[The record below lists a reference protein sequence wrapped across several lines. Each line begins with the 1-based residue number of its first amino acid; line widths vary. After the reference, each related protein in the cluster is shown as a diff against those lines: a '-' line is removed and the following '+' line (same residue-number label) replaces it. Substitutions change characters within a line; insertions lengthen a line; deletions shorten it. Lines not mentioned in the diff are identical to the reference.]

1 MSSIYVHIPFC
12 KRRCTYCNFFSTTT
26 LEKQDQYIN
35 ALLKEIELR
44 KNYITNP
51 KTIYLGGGTPSTLSH
66 AHLDKIF
73 TALEKNFDLSAV
85 EEVTIECNPDDLNKD
100 YISGLKNLP
109 INRLSM
115 GIQTFNEEEIK
126 ILGRRHTATE
136 AIKAVENVY
145 NSGIEN
151 ISIDLMYALPN
162 QAIHT
167 WQENLN
173 TALNL
178 PISHISAYH
187 LSYEEDTPL
196 YKLRN
201 LAFDE
206 EKSLEFFEALSEK
219 TAEKGFEHYEI
230 SNWAKDGKYSK
241 HNSAY
246 WQNEPYLGIGAGAHS
261 YNLKER
267 RWNFSS
273 LNDYINGV
281 FTCAE
286 SAQSTENAKNLDY
299 SDFSEN
305 EILTSEDKY
314 NDLIITQL
322 RTKWGLDMSLIE
334 PKYLK
339 HFYTEAEKFVKE
351 NHLKITDE
359 KRAILTHSGIFIS
372 DYIMR
377 ELIVGVE

>member
-1 MSSIYVHIPFC
+1 MSSIYLHIPFC
-12 KRRCTYCNFFSTTT
+12 KKRCTYCNFFSTTL
-26 LEKQDQYIN
+26 LEKQEEYVNI
-35 ALLKEIELR
+35 LLKEIELR

-51 KTIYLGGGTPSTLSH
+51 STIYLGGGTPSTLPIE
-66 AHLDKIF
+66 LLEKIF
-73 TALEKNFDLSAV
+73 TSLDKNFNLSNV
-85 EEVTIECNPDDLNKD
+85 EEVTIECNPDDINID
-100 YISGLKNLP
+100 YVKGLKSLP

-115 GIQTFNEEEIK
+115 GIQTFNEEELK
-126 ILGRRHTATE
+126 VLGRRHNAKN

-145 NSGIEN
+145 NSGIKN
-151 ISIDLMYALPN
+151 ISIDLMYALPG
-162 QAIHT
+162 QSLST
-167 WQENLN
+167 WEENLN
-173 TALNL
+173 IALSL

-206 EKSLEFFEALSEK
+206 EKSLEFFELLSEK

-246 WQNEPYLGIGAGAHS
+246 WQNKPYLGIGAGAHS
-261 YNLKER
+261 YNLNER

-281 FTCAE
+281 LSE
-286 SAQSTENAKNLDY
+286 SEY
-299 SDFSEN
+299 SEN

-322 RTKWGLDMSLIE
+322 RTKWGLDINLIE
-334 PKYLK
+334 GKYLK
-339 HFYTEAEKFVKE
+339 HFQRESEKFVKE
-351 NHLKITDE
+351 NHLKITNE
-359 KRAILTHSGIFIS
+359 NRAILTHSGIFIS

-377 ELIVGVE
+377 ELMFEVE

>member
-26 LEKQDQYIN
+26 LEKQDQYIS

-73 TALEKNFDLSAV
+73 TALEKNFNLSNV
-85 EEVTIECNPDDLNKD
+85 EEITIECNPDDLNKD
-100 YISGLKNLP
+100 YISGLKHLP

-115 GIQTFNEEEIK
+115 GIQTFNEDEIK
-126 ILGRRHTATE
+126 ILGRRHTAAE

-145 NSGIEN
+145 NNGIEN

-162 QAIHT
+162 QTMHT

-206 EKSLEFFEALSEK
+206 
-219 TAEKGFEHYEI
+219 I

-246 WQNEPYLGIGAGAHS
+246 WKNEPYLGIGAGAHS

-286 SAQSTENAKNLDY
+286 SAESSKNIKNLDY

-322 RTKWGLDMSLIE
+322 RTKWGLDMNHIE

-339 HFYTEAEKFVKE
+339 HFYAEAEKFVKE

-377 ELIVGVE
+377 ELMI

>member
-1 MSSIYVHIPFC
+1 MSSIYLHIPFC
-12 KRRCTYCNFFSTTT
+12 KKRCTYCNFFSTTL
-26 LEKQDQYIN
+26 LEKQEQYVG

-51 KTIYLGGGTPSTLSH
+51 TTIYLGGGTPSTLPIALLERIFTS
-66 AHLDKIF
+66 LDK
-73 TALEKNFDLSAV
+73 NFNLSKL
-85 EEVTIECNPDDLNKD
+85 EEVTIESNPDDLNID
-100 YISGLKNLP
+100 YVKGLKSLP

-115 GIQTFNEEEIK
+115 GIQTFNEEELK
-126 ILGRRHTATE
+126 VLGRRHNAKN

-145 NSGIEN
+145 NGGIEN
-151 ISIDLMYALPN
+151 ISIDLMYALPG
-162 QAIHT
+162 QSLST
-167 WQENLN
+167 WEENLN
-173 TALNL
+173 TALSL

-187 LSYEEDTPL
+187 LNYEEDTPL

-206 EKSLEFFEALSEK
+206 EKSLEFFELLSEK

-246 WQNEPYLGIGAGAHS
+246 WQNKPYLGIGAGAHS
-261 YNLKER
+261 YNLNER

-281 FTCAE
+281 LSE
-286 SAQSTENAKNLDY
+286 SEY
-299 SDFSEN
+299 SEN

-322 RTKWGLDMSLIE
+322 RTKWGLDINLIE
-334 PKYLK
+334 GKYLK
-339 HFYTEAEKFVKE
+339 HFRTQAEKFVKE
-351 NHLKITDE
+351 NHLKITNE
-359 KRAILTHSGIFIS
+359 NRAILTHSGIFIS

-377 ELIVGVE
+377 ELII

>member
-1 MSSIYVHIPFC
+1 MSSIYLHIPFC
-12 KRRCTYCNFFSTTT
+12 KKRCAYCNFFSTTL
-26 LEKQDQYIN
+26 LEKQEQYVS

-44 KNYITNP
+44 KDYISNP
-51 KTIYLGGGTPSTLSH
+51 TTIYLGGGTPSTLSH
-66 AHLDKIF
+66 ALLDKIF
-73 TALEKNFDLSAV
+73 TALDKNFNLSSV

-100 YISGLKNLP
+100 YIKGLRSLP

-115 GIQTFNEEEIK
+115 GIQTFSEEELNV
-126 ILGRRHTATE
+126 LGRRHSASN
-136 AIKAVENVY
+136 AVKAVEDVY
-145 NSGIEN
+145 SSGIEN
-151 ISIDLMYALPN
+151 ISIDLMYALPS
-162 QAIHT
+162 QSLST
-167 WQENLN
+167 WEENLN
-173 TALNL
+173 IALSL

-206 EKSLEFFEALSEK
+206 EKSLEFFELLSEK

-246 WQNEPYLGIGAGAHS
+246 WKNEPYLGIGAGAHS

-281 FTCAE
+281 LSE
-286 SAQSTENAKNLDY
+286 SEY
-299 SDFSEN
+299 SEN

-322 RTKWGLDMSLIE
+322 RTKWGLDINLIE

-339 HFYTEAEKFVKE
+339 HFHTQAEKFVKE
-351 NHLKITDE
+351 NHLKITNE
-359 KRAILTHSGIFIS
+359 NRAILTHSGIFIS

-377 ELIVGVE
+377 ELMI

>member
-1 MSSIYVHIPFC
+1 MSSIYLHIPFC
-12 KRRCTYCNFFSTTT
+12 KKRCTYCNFFSTTL
-26 LEKQDQYIN
+26 LEKQEQYVG

-44 KNYITNP
+44 KDYISNP
-51 KTIYLGGGTPSTLSH
+51 TTIYLGGGTPSTLSI
-66 AHLDKIF
+66 AHLNKIF
-73 TALEKNFDLSAV
+73 DSLDKNFNLSSV
-85 EEVTIECNPDDLNKD
+85 EEVTIECNPDDLNQD
-100 YISGLKNLP
+100 YIKGLRSLP

-115 GIQTFNEEEIK
+115 GIQTFSEEELK
-126 ILGRRHTATE
+126 VLGRRHNAAD

-162 QAIHT
+162 QTLKT
-167 WQENLN
+167 WEENLD

-206 EKSLEFFEALSEK
+206 EKSLEFFHILREK

-230 SNWAKDGKYSK
+230 SNWAKGGKYSK
-241 HNSAY
+241 HNTAY
-246 WQNEPYLGIGAGAHS
+246 WQNKPYLGIGAGAHS
-261 YNLKER
+261 YNLEER

-273 LNDYINGV
+273 LNEYINGILSG
-281 FTCAE
+281 E
-286 SAQSTENAKNLDY
+286 EY
-299 SDFSEN
+299 SEN

-322 RTKWGLDMSLIE
+322 RTKWGLDISLIE

-339 HFYTEAEKFVKE
+339 HFHTEADKFIKQ
-351 NHLKITDE
+351 NHLKITE
-359 KRAILTHSGIFIS
+359 ENRAILTHSGIFIS

-377 ELIVGVE
+377 ELIVGAE

>member
-1 MSSIYVHIPFC
+1 MSSIYLHIPFC
-12 KRRCTYCNFFSTTT
+12 KKRCTYCNFFSTTL
-26 LEKQDQYIN
+26 LEKQDEYVN

-44 KNYITNP
+44 KDYIKNP
-51 KTIYLGGGTPSTLSH
+51 ITIYLGGGTPSTLPIE
-66 AHLDKIF
+66 LLEKIF
-73 TALEKNFDLSAV
+73 TSLDKNFNLSNL
-85 EEVTIECNPDDLNKD
+85 EEVTIECNPDDLNID
-100 YISGLKNLP
+100 YVKGLKSLP

-115 GIQTFNEEEIK
+115 GIQTFNEEELK
-126 ILGRRHTATE
+126 VLGRRHNAKN

-145 NSGIEN
+145 NGGIEN
-151 ISIDLMYALPN
+151 ISIDLMYALPS
-162 QAIHT
+162 QSLST
-167 WQENLN
+167 WEENLN
-173 TALNL
+173 IALSL

-206 EKSLEFFEALSEK
+206 EKSLEFFELLSEK

-246 WQNEPYLGIGAGAHS
+246 WQNKPYLGIGAGAHS
-261 YNLKER
+261 YNLSER

-273 LNDYINGV
+273 LNDYINGILS
-281 FTCAE
+281 E
-286 SAQSTENAKNLDY
+286 SEY
-299 SDFSEN
+299 SEN

-322 RTKWGLDMSLIE
+322 RTKWGLDISLIE
-334 PKYLK
+334 QKYLK

-377 ELIVGVE
+377 ELIVGAE

>member
-12 KRRCTYCNFFSTTT
+12 KKRCTYCNFFSTTL
-26 LEKQDQYIN
+26 LEKQQEYVD
-35 ALLKEIELR
+35 ALIKEINLR
-44 KNYITNP
+44 KDYISNP
-51 KTIYLGGGTPSTLSH
+51 KTIYLGGGTPSTLPLELFYKIFNS
-66 AHLDKIF
+66 LDKHF
-73 TALEKNFDLSAV
+73 NLLSV

-100 YISGLKNLP
+100 FISGLKNLP

-115 GIQTFNEEEIK
+115 GIQTFNDEEIK
-126 ILGRRHTATE
+126 ILGRRHTAAE

-162 QAIHT
+162 QTMQT
-167 WQENLN
+167 WQENLD
-173 TALNL
+173 TALNM

-187 LSYEEDTPL
+187 LSYEEETPL
-196 YKLRN
+196 YKLKN

-206 EKSLEFFEALSEK
+206 EKSLEFFEILREK

-230 SNWAKDGKYSK
+230 SNWAKNEKYSK
-241 HNSAY
+241 HNTAY
-246 WQNEPYLGIGAGAHS
+246 WQNKPYLGLGAGAHS
-261 YNLKER
+261 YNLEER

-273 LNDYINGV
+273 LNDYINGINSNS
-281 FTCAE
+281 E
-286 SAQSTENAKNLDY
+286 Y
-299 SDFSEN
+299 SEN

-322 RTKWGLDMSLIE
+322 RTKWGLDINLIE
-334 PKYLK
+334 HKYLK
-339 HFYTEAEKFVKE
+339 HFHTQAEKFIKE
-351 NHLKITDE
+351 NYLKITNN
-359 KRAILTHSGIFIS
+359 KAILTHSGIFIS

-377 ELIVGVE
+377 NLII

>member
-1 MSSIYVHIPFC
+1 MSSIYLHIPFC
-12 KRRCTYCNFFSTTT
+12 KKRCTYCNFFSTTL
-26 LEKQDQYIN
+26 LEKQEQYVG

-51 KTIYLGGGTPSTLSH
+51 TTIYLGGGTPSTLPIALLERIFTS
-66 AHLDKIF
+66 LDK
-73 TALEKNFDLSAV
+73 NFNLSKL
-85 EEVTIECNPDDLNKD
+85 EEVTIESNPDDLNID
-100 YISGLKNLP
+100 YVKGLKSLP

-115 GIQTFNEEEIK
+115 GIQTFNEEELK
-126 ILGRRHTATE
+126 VLGRRHNAKN

-145 NSGIEN
+145 NGGIEN
-151 ISIDLMYALPN
+151 ISIDLMYALPE
-162 QAIHT
+162 QSLST
-167 WQENLN
+167 WEENLN
-173 TALNL
+173 TALSL

-206 EKSLEFFEALSEK
+206 EKSLEFFELLSEK

-246 WQNEPYLGIGAGAHS
+246 WQNKPYLGIGAGAHS
-261 YNLKER
+261 YNLNER

-281 FTCAE
+281 LSE
-286 SAQSTENAKNLDY
+286 SEY
-299 SDFSEN
+299 SEN

-322 RTKWGLDMSLIE
+322 RTKWGLDINLIE
-334 PKYLK
+334 GKYLK
-339 HFYTEAEKFVKE
+339 HFRTQAEKFVKE
-351 NHLKITDE
+351 NHLKITNE
-359 KRAILTHSGIFIS
+359 NRAILTHSGIFIS

-377 ELIVGVE
+377 EIMI

>member
-1 MSSIYVHIPFC
+1 MSSIYLHIPFC
-12 KRRCTYCNFFSTTT
+12 KKRCTYCNFFSTTL
-26 LEKQDQYIN
+26 LEKQDEYVN

-44 KNYITNP
+44 KDYIKNP
-51 KTIYLGGGTPSTLSH
+51 ITIYLGGGTPSTLPIE
-66 AHLDKIF
+66 LLEKIF
-73 TALEKNFDLSAV
+73 TSLDKNFNLSNL
-85 EEVTIECNPDDLNKD
+85 EEVTIECNPDDLNID
-100 YISGLKNLP
+100 YVKVLKSLP

-115 GIQTFNEEEIK
+115 GIQTFNEEELK
-126 ILGRRHTATE
+126 VLGRRHNAKN

-145 NSGIEN
+145 NGGIEN
-151 ISIDLMYALPN
+151 ISIDLMYALPS
-162 QAIHT
+162 QSLFT
-167 WQENLN
+167 WEENLN
-173 TALNL
+173 IALSL

-206 EKSLEFFEALSEK
+206 EKSLEFFELLSEK

-246 WQNEPYLGIGAGAHS
+246 WQNKPYLGIGAGAHS
-261 YNLKER
+261 YNLSER

-281 FTCAE
+281 LSE
-286 SAQSTENAKNLDY
+286 SEY
-299 SDFSEN
+299 SEN

-322 RTKWGLDMSLIE
+322 RTKWGLDINLIE

-339 HFYTEAEKFVKE
+339 HFHTQAEKFVKE
-351 NHLKITDE
+351 NHLKITNE
-359 KRAILTHSGIFIS
+359 NRAILTHSGIFIS

-377 ELIVGVE
+377 ELIVGAE

>member
-1 MSSIYVHIPFC
+1 MSSIYLHIPFC
-12 KRRCTYCNFFSTTT
+12 KKRCTYCNFFSTTL
-26 LEKQDQYIN
+26 LEKQEQYVG

-51 KTIYLGGGTPSTLSH
+51 TTIYLGGGTPSTLPIALLERIFTS
-66 AHLDKIF
+66 LDK
-73 TALEKNFDLSAV
+73 NFNLSKL
-85 EEVTIECNPDDLNKD
+85 EEVTIECNPDDLNID
-100 YISGLKNLP
+100 YVKGLKSLP

-115 GIQTFNEEEIK
+115 GIQTFNEEELK
-126 ILGRRHTATE
+126 VLGRRHNAKN

-151 ISIDLMYALPN
+151 ISIDLMYALPG
-162 QAIHT
+162 QSLST
-167 WQENLN
+167 WEENLN
-173 TALNL
+173 TALSL

-206 EKSLEFFEALSEK
+206 EKSLEFFELLSEK

-241 HNSAY
+241 HNSSY
-246 WQNEPYLGIGAGAHS
+246 WQNKPYLGIGAGAHS
-261 YNLKER
+261 YNLNER

-281 FTCAE
+281 LSE
-286 SAQSTENAKNLDY
+286 SEY
-299 SDFSEN
+299 SEN

-322 RTKWGLDMSLIE
+322 RTKWGLDINLIE
-334 PKYLK
+334 GKYLK
-339 HFYTEAEKFVKE
+339 HFRTQAEKFVKE
-351 NHLKITDE
+351 NHLKITNE
-359 KRAILTHSGIFIS
+359 NRAVLTHSGIFIS

-377 ELIVGVE
+377 ELII

>member
-1 MSSIYVHIPFC
+1 L
-12 KRRCTYCNFFSTTT
+12 
-26 LEKQDQYIN
+26 LEKQEQYVS
-35 ALLKEIELR
+35 ALLKEIEHR

-51 KTIYLGGGTPSTLSH
+51 TTIYLGGGTPSTLPIALLERIFTS
-66 AHLDKIF
+66 LDK
-73 TALEKNFDLSAV
+73 NFNLSKL
-85 EEVTIECNPDDLNKD
+85 EEVTIECNPDDLNID
-100 YISGLKNLP
+100 YVKGLKSLP

-115 GIQTFNEEEIK
+115 GIQTFNEEELK
-126 ILGRRHTATE
+126 VLGRRHNAKN
-136 AIKAVENVY
+136 AIKAVENVH
-145 NSGIEN
+145 NSGIKN
-151 ISIDLMYALPN
+151 ISIDLMYALPG
-162 QAIHT
+162 QSLST
-167 WQENLN
+167 WEENLN
-173 TALNL
+173 TALSL

-206 EKSLEFFEALSEK
+206 EKSLEFFELLSEK

-246 WQNEPYLGIGAGAHS
+246 WQNKPYLGIGAGAHS
-261 YNLKER
+261 YNLNER

-281 FTCAE
+281 LSE
-286 SAQSTENAKNLDY
+286 SEY
-299 SDFSEN
+299 SEN

-322 RTKWGLDMSLIE
+322 RTKWGLDINLIE
-334 PKYLK
+334 GKYLK
-339 HFYTEAEKFVKE
+339 HFQRESEKFVKE
-351 NHLKITDE
+351 NHLKITNE
-359 KRAILTHSGIFIS
+359 NRAILTHSGIFIS

-377 ELIVGVE
+377 ELIVGAE

>member
-1 MSSIYVHIPFC
+1 MSSIYLHIPFC
-12 KRRCTYCNFFSTTT
+12 KKRCTYCNFFSTTL
-26 LEKQDQYIN
+26 LEKQEEYVN
-35 ALLKEIELR
+35 TLLKEIELR

-51 KTIYLGGGTPSTLSH
+51 STIYLGGGTPSTLPIE
-66 AHLDKIF
+66 LLEKIF
-73 TALEKNFDLSAV
+73 TSLDKNFNLSNV
-85 EEVTIECNPDDLNKD
+85 EEVTIECNPDDLNID
-100 YISGLKNLP
+100 YVKGLKSLP

-115 GIQTFNEEEIK
+115 GIQTFNEEELK
-126 ILGRRHTATE
+126 VLGRRHNAKN

-145 NSGIEN
+145 NSGIKN
-151 ISIDLMYALPN
+151 ISIDLMYALPG
-162 QAIHT
+162 QSLST
-167 WQENLN
+167 WEENLN
-173 TALNL
+173 TALSL

-206 EKSLEFFEALSEK
+206 EKSLEFFELLSEK

-246 WQNEPYLGIGAGAHS
+246 WQNKPYLGIGAGAHS
-261 YNLKER
+261 YNLNER

-281 FTCAE
+281 LSE
-286 SAQSTENAKNLDY
+286 SEY
-299 SDFSEN
+299 SEN

-322 RTKWGLDMSLIE
+322 RTKWGLDINLIE
-334 PKYLK
+334 GKYLK
-339 HFYTEAEKFVKE
+339 HFQRESEKFVKE
-351 NHLKITDE
+351 NHLKITNE
-359 KRAILTHSGIFIS
+359 NRAILTHSGIFIS

-377 ELIVGVE
+377 ELIVGAE

>member
-1 MSSIYVHIPFC
+1 MSSIYLHIPFC
-12 KRRCTYCNFFSTTT
+12 KKRCTYCNFFSTTL
-26 LEKQDQYIN
+26 LEKQEEYVN
-35 ALLKEIELR
+35 TLLKEIELR

-51 KTIYLGGGTPSTLSH
+51 STIYLGGGTPSTLPIE
-66 AHLDKIF
+66 LLEKIF
-73 TALEKNFDLSAV
+73 TSLDKNFNLSNV
-85 EEVTIECNPDDLNKD
+85 EEVTIECNPDDLNID
-100 YISGLKNLP
+100 YVKGLKNLP

-115 GIQTFNEEEIK
+115 GIQTFNEEELK
-126 ILGRRHTATE
+126 VLGRRHNAKN

-145 NSGIEN
+145 NSGIKN
-151 ISIDLMYALPN
+151 ISIDLMYALPG
-162 QAIHT
+162 QSLST
-167 WQENLN
+167 WEENLN
-173 TALNL
+173 TALSL

-196 YKLRN
+196 FKLRN

-206 EKSLEFFEALSEK
+206 EKSLEFFELLSEK

-246 WQNEPYLGIGAGAHS
+246 WQNKPYLGIGAGAHS
-261 YNLKER
+261 YNLSER

-281 FTCAE
+281 LSE
-286 SAQSTENAKNLDY
+286 SEY
-299 SDFSEN
+299 SEN

-322 RTKWGLDMSLIE
+322 RTKWGLDINLIE

-339 HFYTEAEKFVKE
+339 HFHTQAEKFVKE
-351 NHLKITDE
+351 NHLKITNE
-359 KRAILTHSGIFIS
+359 NRAILTHSGIFIS

-377 ELIVGVE
+377 ELIVGAE

>member
-1 MSSIYVHIPFC
+1 MSSIYLHIPFC
-12 KRRCTYCNFFSTTT
+12 KKRCTYCNFFSTTL
-26 LEKQDQYIN
+26 LEKQEQYVG

-51 KTIYLGGGTPSTLSH
+51 TTIYLGGGTPSTLPIALLERIFTS
-66 AHLDKIF
+66 LDK
-73 TALEKNFDLSAV
+73 NFNMSKL
-85 EEVTIECNPDDLNKD
+85 EEVTIECNPDDLNID
-100 YISGLKNLP
+100 YVKGLKSLP

-115 GIQTFNEEEIK
+115 GIQTFNEEELK
-126 ILGRRHTATE
+126 VLGRRHNAKN

-145 NSGIEN
+145 NGGIEN
-151 ISIDLMYALPN
+151 ISIDLMYALPG
-162 QAIHT
+162 QSLSS
-167 WQENLN
+167 WEENLN
-173 TALNL
+173 TALSL

-187 LSYEEDTPL
+187 LSYEKDTPL

-206 EKSLEFFEALSEK
+206 EKSLEFFELLSEK

-246 WQNEPYLGIGAGAHS
+246 WQNKPYLGIGAGAHS
-261 YNLKER
+261 YNLNER

-281 FTCAE
+281 LSE
-286 SAQSTENAKNLDY
+286 EEY
-299 SDFSEN
+299 SEN

-322 RTKWGLDMSLIE
+322 RTKWGLDINLIE
-334 PKYLK
+334 GKYLK
-339 HFYTEAEKFVKE
+339 HFRAQAEKFVKE
-351 NHLKITDE
+351 NHLKITNE
-359 KRAILTHSGIFIS
+359 NRAILTHSGIFIS

-377 ELIVGVE
+377 ELII

>member
-1 MSSIYVHIPFC
+1 MSSIYLHIPFC
-12 KRRCTYCNFFSTTT
+12 KKRCTYCNFFSTTL
-26 LEKQDQYIN
+26 LEKQDEYVN

-44 KNYITNP
+44 KDYIKNP
-51 KTIYLGGGTPSTLSH
+51 ITIYLGGGTPSTLPIE
-66 AHLDKIF
+66 LLEKIF
-73 TALEKNFDLSAV
+73 TSLDKNFNLSNL
-85 EEVTIECNPDDLNKD
+85 EEVTIECNPDDLNMD
-100 YISGLKNLP
+100 YVKGLKSLP

-115 GIQTFNEEEIK
+115 GIQTFNEEELK
-126 ILGRRHTATE
+126 VLGRRHNAKN

-145 NSGIEN
+145 NGGIEN
-151 ISIDLMYALPN
+151 ISIDLMYALPS
-162 QAIHT
+162 QSLST
-167 WQENLN
+167 WEENLN
-173 TALNL
+173 IALSL

-206 EKSLEFFEALSEK
+206 EKSLEFFELLSEK

-241 HNSAY
+241 HNSSY
-246 WQNEPYLGIGAGAHS
+246 WQNKPYLGIGAGAHS
-261 YNLKER
+261 YNLNER

-281 FTCAE
+281 LSE
-286 SAQSTENAKNLDY
+286 SEY
-299 SDFSEN
+299 SEN

-322 RTKWGLDMSLIE
+322 RTKWGLDINLIE
-334 PKYLK
+334 GKYLK
-339 HFYTEAEKFVKE
+339 HFRTQAEKFVKE
-351 NHLKITDE
+351 NHLKITNE
-359 KRAILTHSGIFIS
+359 NRAVLTHSGIFIS

-377 ELIVGVE
+377 ELII

>member
-1 MSSIYVHIPFC
+1 M
-12 KRRCTYCNFFSTTT
+12 
-26 LEKQDQYIN
+26 
-35 ALLKEIELR
+35 
-44 KNYITNP
+44 
-51 KTIYLGGGTPSTLSH
+51 
-66 AHLDKIF
+66 
-73 TALEKNFDLSAV
+73 
-85 EEVTIECNPDDLNKD
+85 
-100 YISGLKNLP
+100 
-109 INRLSM
+109 
-115 GIQTFNEEEIK
+115 
-126 ILGRRHTATE
+126 
-136 AIKAVENVY
+136 
-145 NSGIEN
+145 
-151 ISIDLMYALPN
+151 
-162 QAIHT
+162 
-167 WQENLN
+167 
-173 TALNL
+173 
-178 PISHISAYH
+178 
-187 LSYEEDTPL
+187 SYEEDTPL

-206 EKSLEFFEALSEK
+206 EKSLEFFEVLSEK

-281 FTCAE
+281 FTCTE
-286 SAQSTENAKNLDY
+286 SAKNLDY

-322 RTKWGLDMSLIE
+322 RTKWGLDISLIE

-339 HFYTEAEKFVKE
+339 HFYAEAEKFVKE

-377 ELIVGVE
+377 ELMFEV

>member
-1 MSSIYVHIPFC
+1 MSSIYLHIPFC
-12 KRRCTYCNFFSTTT
+12 KKRCTYCNFFSTTL
-26 LEKQDQYIN
+26 LEKQEQYVG

-51 KTIYLGGGTPSTLSH
+51 TTIYLGGGTPSTLPIALLERIFTS
-66 AHLDKIF
+66 LDK
-73 TALEKNFDLSAV
+73 NFNLSKL
-85 EEVTIECNPDDLNKD
+85 EEVTIECNPDDLNID
-100 YISGLKNLP
+100 YVKGLKSLP

-115 GIQTFNEEEIK
+115 GIQTFNEEELK
-126 ILGRRHTATE
+126 VLGRRHNAKN

-145 NSGIEN
+145 NGGIEN
-151 ISIDLMYALPN
+151 ISIDLMYALPG
-162 QAIHT
+162 QSLST
-167 WQENLN
+167 WEENLN
-173 TALNL
+173 TALSL

-201 LAFDE
+201 MAFDE
-206 EKSLEFFEALSEK
+206 EKSLEFFELLSEK

-241 HNSAY
+241 HNSSY
-246 WQNEPYLGIGAGAHS
+246 WQNKPYLGIGAGAHS
-261 YNLKER
+261 YNLNER
-267 RWNFSS
+267 RWNFSL

-281 FTCAE
+281 LSE
-286 SAQSTENAKNLDY
+286 SEY
-299 SDFSEN
+299 SEN

-322 RTKWGLDMSLIE
+322 RTKWGLDINLIE
-334 PKYLK
+334 GKYLK
-339 HFYTEAEKFVKE
+339 HFRTQAEKFVKE
-351 NHLKITDE
+351 NHLKITNE
-359 KRAILTHSGIFIS
+359 NRAVLTHSGIFIS

-377 ELIVGVE
+377 ELII

>member
-1 MSSIYVHIPFC
+1 MSSIYLHIPFC
-12 KRRCTYCNFFSTTT
+12 KKRCTYCNFFSTTL
-26 LEKQDQYIN
+26 LEKHDEYVS

-44 KNYITNP
+44 KDYISNP
-51 KTIYLGGGTPSTLSH
+51 TTIYLGGGTPSTLSL

-73 TALEKNFDLSAV
+73 AALDKNFNLSSV
-85 EEVTIECNPDDLNKD
+85 EEVTIECNPDDLNTD
-100 YISGLKNLP
+100 YISGLRSLP

-115 GIQTFNEEEIK
+115 GIQTFSGEELK
-126 ILGRRHTATE
+126 VLGRRHNSTS

-145 NSGIEN
+145 NGGIEN

-162 QAIHT
+162 QTLQT
-167 WQENLN
+167 WSENLN

-206 EKSLEFFEALSEK
+206 EKSLEFFHFLREK

-230 SNWAKDGKYSK
+230 SNWAKSGKYSK
-241 HNSAY
+241 HNTAY
-246 WQNEPYLGIGAGAHS
+246 WQNKPYLGIGAGAHS
-261 YNLKER
+261 YNLEER

-273 LNDYINGV
+273 LNEYINGILSG
-281 FTCAE
+281 E
-286 SAQSTENAKNLDY
+286 EY
-299 SDFSEN
+299 SEN

-322 RTKWGLDMSLIE
+322 RTKWGLDISLIE

-339 HFYTEAEKFVKE
+339 HFYKEVEKFIKE
-351 NHLKITDE
+351 NHLKITE
-359 KRAILTHSGIFIS
+359 ENRAILTHSGIFIS

-377 ELIVGVE
+377 ELMFGVE

>member
-1 MSSIYVHIPFC
+1 
-12 KRRCTYCNFFSTTT
+12 
-26 LEKQDQYIN
+26 
-35 ALLKEIELR
+35 
-44 KNYITNP
+44 
-51 KTIYLGGGTPSTLSH
+51 
-66 AHLDKIF
+66 
-73 TALEKNFDLSAV
+73 
-85 EEVTIECNPDDLNKD
+85 
-100 YISGLKNLP
+100 
-109 INRLSM
+109 M

-126 ILGRRHTATE
+126 ILGRRHTVAE

-162 QAIHT
+162 QTMHT

-187 LSYEEDTPL
+187 LSYEEDTQL

-206 EKSLEFFEALSEK
+206 EKSLEFFELLSEK

-246 WQNEPYLGIGAGAHS
+246 WQNKPYLGIGAGAHS
-261 YNLKER
+261 YNLNER

-281 FTCAE
+281 LSE
-286 SAQSTENAKNLDY
+286 EEY
-299 SDFSEN
+299 SEN

-322 RTKWGLDMSLIE
+322 RTKWGLDMNLIE

-339 HFYTEAEKFVKE
+339 HFYAQAEKFVKE
-351 NHLKITDE
+351 NHLKITDD

-377 ELIVGVE
+377 ELIVGAE

>member
-1 MSSIYVHIPFC
+1 MSSIYLHIPFC
-12 KRRCTYCNFFSTTT
+12 KKRCTYCNFFSTTL
-26 LEKQDQYIN
+26 LEKQEQYVG

-51 KTIYLGGGTPSTLSH
+51 TTIYLGGGTPSTLPIALLERIFTS
-66 AHLDKIF
+66 LDK
-73 TALEKNFDLSAV
+73 NFNLSQL
-85 EEVTIECNPDDLNKD
+85 EEVTIECNPDDLNID
-100 YISGLKNLP
+100 YVKGLKSLP

-115 GIQTFNEEEIK
+115 GIQTFNEEELK
-126 ILGRRHTATE
+126 VLGRRHNAKN

-145 NSGIEN
+145 NGGIEN
-151 ISIDLMYALPN
+151 ISIDLMYALPG
-162 QAIHT
+162 QSFST
-167 WQENLN
+167 WEENLN
-173 TALNL
+173 TALSL

-201 LAFDE
+201 LTFDE
-206 EKSLEFFEALSEK
+206 EKSLEFFELLSEK

-246 WQNEPYLGIGAGAHS
+246 WQNKPYLGIGAGAHS
-261 YNLKER
+261 YNLNER

-281 FTCAE
+281 LSE
-286 SAQSTENAKNLDY
+286 EEY
-299 SDFSEN
+299 SEN

-322 RTKWGLDMSLIE
+322 RTKWGLDINLIE
-334 PKYLK
+334 GKYLK
-339 HFYTEAEKFVKE
+339 HFRTQAEKFVKE
-351 NHLKITDE
+351 NHLKITNE
-359 KRAILTHSGIFIS
+359 NRAVLTHSGIFIS

-377 ELIVGVE
+377 ELII

>member
-1 MSSIYVHIPFC
+1 MSSIYLHIPFC
-12 KRRCTYCNFFSTTT
+12 KKRCTYCNFFSTTL
-26 LEKQDQYIN
+26 LEKQEQYIS

-51 KTIYLGGGTPSTLSH
+51 TTIYLGGGTPSTLPIALLERIFTS
-66 AHLDKIF
+66 LDK
-73 TALEKNFDLSAV
+73 NFNLSKL
-85 EEVTIECNPDDLNKD
+85 EEVTIECNPDDLNID
-100 YISGLKNLP
+100 YVKGLKSLP

-115 GIQTFNEEEIK
+115 GIQTFNEEELK
-126 ILGRRHTATE
+126 VLGRRHNAKN

-145 NSGIEN
+145 NGGIEN
-151 ISIDLMYALPN
+151 ISIDLMYALPG
-162 QAIHT
+162 QSLST
-167 WQENLN
+167 WEENLN
-173 TALNL
+173 TALSL

-206 EKSLEFFEALSEK
+206 EKSLEFFELLSEK

-230 SNWAKDGKYSK
+230 SNWAKNGKYSK

-281 FTCAE
+281 LSE
-286 SAQSTENAKNLDY
+286 EEY
-299 SDFSEN
+299 SEN

-322 RTKWGLDMSLIE
+322 RTKWGLDMNLIE

-339 HFYTEAEKFVKE
+339 HFYAQAEKFVKE
-351 NHLKITDE
+351 NHLKITNE
-359 KRAILTHSGIFIS
+359 NKAILTHSGIFIS

-377 ELIVGVE
+377 ELII